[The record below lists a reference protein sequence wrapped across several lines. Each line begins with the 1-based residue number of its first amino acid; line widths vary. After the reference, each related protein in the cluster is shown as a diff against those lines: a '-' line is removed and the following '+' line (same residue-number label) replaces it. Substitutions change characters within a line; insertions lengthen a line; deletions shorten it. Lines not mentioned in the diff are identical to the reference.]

1 VIDPED
7 EYRATSEAVGG
18 AVVRL
23 AASSPHRLNPL
34 DLVAPEPGSSGAE
47 ADPLAQSIAV
57 VLGRLELLL
66 CAGAGP
72 GGSPGVLDIY
82 ERATLTRRG
91 ADLRCGG
98 DHWGRVDPRQAS
110 ALAGASAY
118 GAQPDG
124 RRPSGETRSAAAPP
138 HCRSRFA
145 GPGILGAART

>member
-1 VIDPED
+1 SYSSKLLSLRHRAAGTEFLVIDPED
-7 EYRATSEAVGG
+7 ECRAVSEAVGG

-34 DLVAPEPGSSGAE
+34 DLVAPEPGSTGAD

-82 ERATLTRRG
+82 ERATLDEALVQTYAAG
-91 ADLRCGG
+91 GITAD
-98 DHWGRVDPRQAS
+98 AS
-110 ALAGASAY
+110 
-118 GAQPDG
+118 
-124 RRPSGETRSAAAPP
+124 T
-138 HCRSRFA
+138 H
-145 GPGILGAART
+145 